1 MALVVKNPPA
11 NEEDIRDMGLIPGS
25 ERSPGEDSL
34 ENTLVFLPGE
44 AHGQRSRLGCGV
56 AEGQTQLSDE
66 HYSLLPQNDFLEY
79 LNK

>member
-1 MALVVKNPPA
+1 MVKNPPT

-44 AHGQRSRLGCGV
+44 AHGQKSLAG
-56 AEGQTQLSDE
+56 
-66 HYSLLPQNDFLEY
+66 YSLQGHKESDTTEAT
-79 LNK
+79 